1 MPTIVTGDRC
11 GAERYGGCMTLSQ
24 FLATSSRVARTLVAA
39 SFIVSGST
47 ALATALAGCTSTGH
61 SGASQRPS
69 STQAT
74 PVEPHALGQAETAL
88 PGASVAPH
96 VAVPP
101 TPPVPPPAPGFR
113 TEDERNSIDVFRTVA
128 PSTVFVTQTRVV
140 VDYWAGT
147 TAEVPAGSGSGFI
160 WDNQGHIVTNFH
172 VIQGA
177 QQLTVTLHDHR
188 QFEAKV
194 VGAEPRKDIAVLKLV
209 KAPPDLK
216 PISVREKLLPLEVG
230 QKTLAI
236 GNPFGLDQTLTTGI
250 VSALGREVQGI
261 GGVTIRD
268 MVQTDAAINPGNSG
282 GPLLDSS
289 GYLIGMNTMIY
300 SRSGSSAGIGFAV
313 PVQFIKRV
321 VPQIVEFGKTKQV
334 GLGVRIDPT
343 QRLERR
349 LGVKGVIVL
358 EVIPDSPA
366 ARSGLVGLQRTTDGL
381 RLGHVIVAINE
392 YKIADYDDLYN
403 TLDRFNPGDRVK
415 VEVEGEKSAQTIEMD
430 LVEIQ

>member
-1 MPTIVTGDRC
+1 MTDAASGIMVRRMTPSPLLSASS
-11 GAERYGGCMTLSQ
+11 GAMSNS
-24 FLATSSRVARTLVAA
+24 LAFASRLARVGLLALVAA
-39 SFIVSGST
+39 
-47 ALATALAGCTSTGH
+47 CTPTGH

-74 PVEPHALGQAETAL
+74 PADSNAGPRAESTL
-88 PGASVAPH
+88 PAASVAPH
-96 VAVPP
+96 AALPQ
-101 TPPVPPPAPGFR
+101 TPPVPPPSPDFR
-113 TEDERNSIDVFRTVA
+113 IEDERNSIDVFRSVA

-147 TAEVPAGSGSGFI
+147 TAEVPAGSGSGFV

-209 KAPPDLK
+209 KAPADLK
-216 PISVREKLLPLEVG
+216 AISVREKLLPLDVG

-268 MVQTDAAINPGNSG
+268 MIQTDAAINPGNSG
-282 GPLLDSS
+282 GPLIDSS

-321 VPQIVEFGKTKQV
+321 VPQLIEFGKTKQV

-343 QRLERR
+343 QRLEQR

-358 EVIPDSPA
+358 EVIPNTPA
-366 ARSGLVGLQRTTDGL
+366 AETGLTGLQRTREGL

-392 YKIADYDDLYN
+392 FKITDYDDLYN

-415 VEVEGEKSAQTIEMD
+415 VKVAGETAERVVEMN
-430 LVEIQ
+430 LVEIP

>member
-1 MPTIVTGDRC
+1 MVRAMLVSQSMARSPSWLRNTARPALLGC
-11 GAERYGGCMTLSQ
+11 GA
-24 FLATSSRVARTLVAA
+24 
-39 SFIVSGST
+39 
-47 ALATALAGCTSTGH
+47 ALALACTSTGH
-61 SGASQRPS
+61 SGTNQRPS
-69 STQAT
+69 TTQNVPADLET
-74 PVEPHALGQAETAL
+74 RVAPAEPG
-88 PGASVAPH
+88 PSGVAPH
-96 VAVPP
+96 AALPVS
-101 TPPVPPPAPGFR
+101 PPVNPPSGDYR
-113 TEDERNSIDVFRTVA
+113 TEDERNSIDVFRTIA

-160 WDNQGHIVTNFH
+160 WDDRGHIVTNFH

-177 QQLTVTLHDHR
+177 QQLTVTLQDHR
-188 QFEAKV
+188 QFDAQV
-194 VGAEPRKDIAVLKLV
+194 VGAEPRKDIAVIKLREV
-209 KAPPDLK
+209 PPDLK
-216 PISVREKLLPLEVG
+216 PIPVREKPLPLAVG

-313 PVQFIKRV
+313 PVQFVKRV
-321 VPQIVEFGKTKQV
+321 VPQLIEFGKTKQV

-343 QRLERR
+343 QRLEQR

-358 EVIPDSPA
+358 EVIPETPA
-366 ARSGLVGLQRTTDGL
+366 AQAGLTGLQRLASGL
-381 RLGHVIVAINE
+381 RLGHVIVGINE
-392 YKIADYDDLYN
+392 FPIKDYDDLYN
-403 TLDRFNPGDRVK
+403 TLDRFNPGDRVRVK
-415 VEVEGEKSAQTIEMD
+415 VEGDKSTRTVEMN

>member
-1 MPTIVTGDRC
+1 MLGSKLQTFGHRLRRSARRGTVF
-11 GAERYGGCMTLSQ
+11 GARVVALVCAAGSC
-24 FLATSSRVARTLVAA
+24 AT
-39 SFIVSGST
+39 T
-47 ALATALAGCTSTGH
+47 ACTSTGH
-61 SGASQRPS
+61 SGANQRPS
-69 STQAT
+69 ASQVVPAEPRVSPLAT
-74 PVEPHALGQAETAL
+74 PSSTPLVQ
-88 PGASVAPH
+88 
-96 VAVPP
+96 P
-101 TPPVPPPAPGFR
+101 TPPSPPVKPPSGDYR
-113 TEDERNSIDVFRTVA
+113 TEDERNSIDVFRTIA
-128 PSTVFVTQTRVV
+128 PSTVFVTQTRLV

-160 WDNQGHIVTNFH
+160 WDDKGHVVTNFH

-177 QQLTVTLHDHR
+177 EQLTVTLHDHR
-188 QFEAKV
+188 RFEARV
-194 VGAEPRKDIAVLKLV
+194 VGAEPRKDIAVLQLQG
-209 KAPPDLK
+209 APPDLK
-216 PISVREKLLPLEVG
+216 PIPVREKLPPLEVG

-250 VSALGREVQGI
+250 ISALGREVQGI

-313 PVQFIKRV
+313 PVQFVKRV
-321 VPQIVEFGKTKQV
+321 VPQLIDFGKTKQV

-358 EVIPDSPA
+358 EVIPETPA
-366 ARSGLVGLQRTTDGL
+366 AKAGLIGLQRSASGV
-381 RLGHVIVAINE
+381 RLGHVITGIGE
-392 YKIADYDDLYN
+392 YKVTDYDDLYN
-403 TLDRFNPGDRVK
+403 SLDRFNPGDRVK
-415 VEVEGEKSAQTIEMD
+415 VLVEGEKPPQQLEMT
-430 LVEIQ
+430 LVEIP